1 MSTNPLQCDFESLLA
16 KYQVIVPEIQRD
28 YVQGKPSVKKN
39 IAKPFVTD
47 LLGVLLSPGKTLTLD
62 FIYGA
67 TQEDSVTQKT
77 TLFLLDGQQRLTT
90 LFLLYY
96 YLCLMT
102 HNTVQAKSLYNFS
115 YQTRLASR
123 DFCHLLIENL
133 PQTSQIVKQ
142 IFRNN
147 SEEELGKIIQES
159 FWFFSRWKE
168 DPSVA
173 NMLSMLTVIHAMAKD
188 MLSKELAEPNC
199 LERLLGKSL
208 NRFKNIQFNF
218 LELSQ
223 VDLSTRDAYELYL
236 KMNRRRKY
244 LTAFEIFKSRLSNLL
259 SDVEKKKLDG
269 EWYDYFWKL
278 DCNAD
283 SFQPK
288 EVDNKLCRFFEN
300 ITWFWVMDS
309 KSGKEILSEPI
320 SLLDREL
327 YDEQNGIYFKD
338 SPYIKTLTSVLEK
351 LPELHPNSLEYQAFI
366 NFLKS
371 AKDSSETSITY
382 HERLLFYCLVL
393 YFNQPLFCLSRH
405 SWFRICA
412 NLIQNTRYDKLEDVW
427 NSMWA
432 LKNLNSKLA
441 SFSSPL
447 SERTKREL
455 LNEIESLSSFDKSQ
469 AEEEAIKLK
478 LVLEQKISEAELS
491 VMEKHPYFNGKISFL
506 LNFAYDLQTGSYNIS
521 QLKRYYEV
529 AKYLFTKEFF
539 LLFQK
544 ALLCM
549 GDNKGNDY
557 LMPIGSRWSFGNLNA
572 SIRDRQDTW
581 HKVFNNEE
589 KRYLLKA
596 LCDVVLS
603 NVQAQEITPDA
614 IREQLNCVVEKQ
626 LKENNSY
633 SDWRYWF
640 LKEDQLLQKQEIR
653 CKAERQNISLKGGY
667 GQWSRKYELYTYAF
681 SIYCT
686 KYQEMSKWDTY
697 HVKEGNGVR
706 GPYLPKTIK
715 LNDKQQSSVCLNLF
729 YLEEK
734 NGFVVFAFINLSDDW
749 ENKTTSNI
757 ADILEGKVYEKC
769 LGKPDFSE
777 LAKQISNI
785 ERNIKQL
792 TTGLRHW
799 N

>member
-1 MSTNPLQCDFESLLA
+1 MPNNPLQCDFESLLA

-28 YVQGKPSVKKN
+28 YVQGNPNVKKN
-39 IAKPFVTD
+39 IAKPFITD
-47 LLGVLLSPGKTLTLD
+47 LFGVLLSPSKTLTLD

-67 TQEDSVTQKT
+67 TQEDHVTQKK

-102 HNTVQAKSLYNFS
+102 HNTVQSKYLYYFS

-123 DFCHLLIENL
+123 DFCHLLIENF

-142 IFRNN
+142 ILRNN
-147 SEEELGKIIQES
+147 PEEELGKIIQES
-159 FWFFSRWKE
+159 SWFFSRWLE
-168 DPSVA
+168 DPSVV
-173 NMLSMLTVIHAMAKD
+173 NMLSMLTVIQTVAKD
-188 MLSKELAEPNC
+188 MAGREELDASNDSDK
-199 LERLLGKSL
+199 LLGEGLK
-208 NRFKNIQFNF
+208 RFKNIQFNF
-218 LELSQ
+218 LELSKM
-223 VDLSTRDAYELYL
+223 DIRDAYELYL
-236 KMNRRRKY
+236 KMNSRGKH

-259 SDVEKKKLDG
+259 SDEEKKKLDG
-269 EWYDYFWKL
+269 AWYDYFWKL
-278 DCNAD
+278 NRNSK
-283 SFQPK
+283 SFRPE
-288 EVDNKLCRFFEN
+288 EVDNKLCCFFEN

-309 KSGKEILSEPI
+309 KVGKEILSEPI

-327 YDEQNGIYFKD
+327 YDEQNGIYAKD
-338 SPYIKTLTSVLEK
+338 SPYIKTLTNVLDK
-351 LPELHPNSLEYQAFI
+351 LSELHPNSLEYQAFI

-371 AKDSSETSITY
+371 AKDSSDNSINY

-393 YFNQPLFCLSRH
+393 YFNQPLCCLSQQ

-427 NSMWA
+427 KSMRA
-432 LKNLNSKLA
+432 LNDLNSQLA
-441 SFSSPL
+441 AFSSPL
-447 SERTKREL
+447 SEQTQREL
-455 LNEIESLSSFDKSQ
+455 IDKIEQLDSFDNNQKK
-469 AEEEAIKLK
+469 EEAIKIK
-478 LVLEQKISEAELS
+478 LILEQKISEVKLS
-491 VMEKHPYFNGKISFL
+491 EMERHPYFNGKISFL
-506 LNFAYDLQTGSYNIS
+506 LNFAYDSQSGSYDIN

-529 AKYLFTKEFF
+529 AKDLFKTKLF

-549 GDNKGNDY
+549 GNNKGNDY

-572 SIRDRQDTW
+572 FIRDRQDTW
-581 HKVFNNEE
+581 HKVFNNKE
-589 KRYLLKA
+589 KRSLLKA

-603 NVQAQEITPDA
+603 NIQGKEITPDA
-614 IREQLNCVVEKQ
+614 IEKQLNCVVEKQ
-626 LKENNSY
+626 LKENNPY

-653 CKAERQNISLKGGY
+653 SKVERQHISLKGGY

-686 KYQEMSKWDTY
+686 KYQEMCKWDDY
-697 HVKEGNGVR
+697 QVKEGDGVR
-706 GPYLPKTIK
+706 GPYLPKIIK

-734 NGFVVFAFINLSDDW
+734 NGFVVFAFINLPDNW

-769 LGKPDFSE
+769 LGKPDFSK

-792 TTGLRHW
+792 TTVSGY
-799 N
+799 